1 MSKGAIAVHQFHHGV
16 DVGDGVTNSLFFIQK
31 LLRSLGFESDIFAVN
46 APRSLSDRIRPYQ
59 ALEKCDAERTLL
71 LHHHSMGH
79 DIGAWLESLSLRRAL
94 VYHNITPAEFFAPG
108 SDNRHYAELG
118 REQLKQWRDTF
129 AAVLAV
135 SEYNAD
141 DLVSLG
147 YARDAIRVIPLLVD
161 SDNLLDETTTLG
173 SLATL
178 VHPALEFRPALA
190 FVGRIVENKRQ
201 HLLLEMLWYLHRMLD
216 LPDDEKPMLVLA
228 GGGETSP
235 YGRFLWQRLHQL
247 HLDDSV
253 VICGKIDDATRQVL
267 YRQSAA
273 FVCASAHEGFGMP
286 LVEAMAAD
294 CPVVAIDKANVSHTL
309 GEGGLILGEDDPAG
323 MAAAVALLLQDEPLR
338 HAVQEGQRHALTRY
352 TSERLRDELRDWLD
366 TELDLRPP
374 HPAAPSFT

>member
-1 MSKGAIAVHQFHHGV
+1 MSKGTIAVHQFHHGV

-31 LLRSLGFESDIFAVN
+31 LLRALGFDSEIFAVN
-46 APRSLSDRIRPYQ
+46 IPRSLSDRVRPYQ
-59 ALEKCDAERTLL
+59 GLEQCEQARTLL

-79 DIGAWLESLSLRRAL
+79 DLAGWIDGLALRRAL
-94 VYHNITPAEFFAPG
+94 VYHNITPAEFFAPD

-118 REQLKQWRDTF
+118 REQVRQWRDSF

-161 SDNLLDETTTLG
+161 SDHLVDSDNRVDATTLSG

-178 VHPALEFRPALA
+178 VHPALEFRPALS

-201 HLLLEMLWYLHRMLD
+201 HSLLEMLWYLHRMLGNVPED
-216 LPDDEKPMLVLA
+216 RKPMLVLA
-228 GGGETSP
+228 GGGETSA
-235 YGRFLWQRLHQL
+235 YGRFLWQRMHQL

-253 VICGKIDDATRQVL
+253 VICGKVDDATRQAL

-294 CPVVAIDKANVSHTL
+294 CPVVAIDKAN
-309 GEGGLILGEDDPAG
+309 A
-323 MAAAVALLLQDEPLR
+323 MAEVA
-338 HAVQEGQRHALTRY
+338 
-352 TSERLRDELRDWLD
+352 
-366 TELDLRPP
+366 
-374 HPAAPSFT
+374 